1 MSTRKSLSLPVDAIL
16 PAIVSSL
23 ERHPNLIVQ
32 AHPGAGKTTRIPAHL
47 LSVTRGEVLVLEP
60 RRIAARMAARQVARE
75 MGEPVGET
83 VGYQVRFEEKSGPKT
98 RLRFLT
104 EGILTRRLLSDPT
117 LRAVD
122 VVVLDEFH
130 ERHIEG
136 DLALAMLRQLQQR
149 RPELKLVVMSATL
162 ETKGLSEFLDG
173 APLLHSEGRTFPVTV
188 EHLPYSAQPLEAQVR
203 NAVEKLMAEGHD
215 GSILVFLPGVAEIR
229 RAMRECEAVVRK
241 HDLLALPLYGGLS
254 PEEQDLA
261 VAPSPRQKV
270 IFATNVAESS
280 VTVAGVTAVID
291 SGLARVASHSIW
303 TGLPTLAVA
312 RVSRASATQ
321 RAGRA
326 GRTAPGRVLRLYPEE
341 DFLRRAE
348 FDTPEILRSDLSQ
361 LCLALRAAPSEAV
374 RGLQW
379 LDAPPE
385 VAVRQ
390 AEALLDR
397 LGAQG
402 EPAKEM
408 ARYPLAPRLAKLVMA
423 SLQAGAGEEGC
434 LAAAVLASD
443 VRSRRTDLLEAMD
456 ELRSNP
462 QVRQQLEQIRR
473 VARPPRQLEKHDD
486 ALRRAVLAAFPD
498 RVARRRSGRLVQ
510 LSMGGLAELAGDD
523 AIHEF
528 LVAVEA
534 EDRKD
539 KALPGIRMV
548 SAIEPDWLL
557 DLFPE
562 RVTERNT
569 VEWVASGERVESVS
583 TLLYDDL
590 VMDETR
596 GAKVEEQAASA
607 LLVKK
612 AVEAGL
618 APFVDADALE
628 ALLAR
633 IEFAGLEPPDVEG
646 TLREL
651 CAGLRSFSQLR
662 TAAKDLLPLLEQQAG
677 SQRLQSLA
685 PHSIRLQGGR
695 QTRVHYERGKPPWIA
710 SRLQDF
716 FGMKETPRIGPA
728 QTPVV
733 IHLLAPN
740 QRAVQTTADLAGFW
754 QRLYPQVRR
763 ELMRRYPRHA
773 WPETP

>member
-1 MSTRKSLSLPVDAIL
+1 MFLPVDAIL
-16 PAIVSSL
+16 PAIASSL
-23 ERHPNLIVQ
+23 ERHSNLIVQ

-47 LSVTRGEVLVLEP
+47 LSLVKGEVLVLEP

-75 MGEPVGET
+75 MGEPVGGT

-104 EGILTRRLLSDPT
+104 EGILTRRLLSDPL

-122 VVVLDEFH
+122 VVILDEFH

-136 DLALAMLRQLQQR
+136 DFALALLRQLQQR

-162 ETKGLSEFLDG
+162 ETAGLTEFLG
-173 APLLHSEGRTFPVTV
+173 GVPLLHSEGRTFPVTV
-188 EHLPYSAQPLEAQVR
+188 EHLPYSSQPPEAQVR
-203 NAVEKLMAEGHD
+203 NAVEKLMNEGHD

-229 RAMRECEAVVRK
+229 RSMRECDAVVRR
-241 HDLLALPLYGGLS
+241 HDLLALPLYGGLT

-261 VAPSPRQKV
+261 VAPSFRRKV

-291 SGLARVASHSIW
+291 SGLARVASHSVW
-303 TGLPTLAVA
+303 TGLPTLEVA
-312 RVSRASATQ
+312 RVSKASATQ

-341 DFLRRAE
+341 DFLRRPE
-348 FDTPEILRSDLSQ
+348 HDTPEILRSDLSQ
-361 LCLALRAAPSEAV
+361 LCLALRAAPQESV
-374 RGLQW
+374 GGLAW

-385 VAVRQ
+385 AALLQ
-390 AEALLDR
+390 AETLLDR

-402 EPAKEM
+402 DAARQM
-408 ARYPLAPRLAKLVMA
+408 ARYPLPPRLARLVMDA
-423 SLQAGAGEEGC
+423 LEAGVGEEGC
-434 LAAAVLASD
+434 LAAALLASD
-443 VRSRRTDLLEAMD
+443 VQSRKTDLLEAMD
-456 ELRSNP
+456 ELRFSP
-462 QVRQQLEQIRR
+462 LLRQQLEQIRR
-473 VARPPRQLEKHDD
+473 VAKPAPQQKKHDET
-486 ALRRAVLAAFPD
+486 LRRAVLAAFPD

-510 LSMGGLAELAGDD
+510 LSTGGSAELAGDD
-523 AIHEF
+523 AVHEF
-528 LVAVEA
+528 MVAVDA
-534 EDRKD
+534 EDRRD
-539 KALPGIRMV
+539 KPLPRIQMV

-569 VEWVASGERVESVS
+569 VEWHADGERVEAVS

-590 VMDETR
+590 VVDETR
-596 GAKVEEQAASA
+596 GAKVEEEAASA
-607 LLVKK
+607 LLAKK
-612 AVEAGL
+612 AVEVGL
-618 APFVDADALE
+618 VRFVDAEALE

-633 IEFAGLEPPDVEG
+633 IEFAGLEPPDVEA

-651 CAGLRSFSQLR
+651 CMGLKSFSQLR
-662 TAAKDLLPLLEQQAG
+662 SAAKDLLPLVEQQAG
-677 SQRLQSLA
+677 AQRLQSLA
-685 PHSIRLQGGR
+685 PLNIRLQAGR
-695 QTRVHYERGKPPWIA
+695 QTRVYYERGKAPWIA

-728 QTPVV
+728 QIPVV

-740 QRAVQTTADLAGFW
+740 QRAVQTTTDLAGFW

-773 WPETP
+773 WPETPQ